1 MINTELILR
10 LREFIEIEA
19 RSCSMEDFGYTVQ
32 G

>member
-10 LREFIEIEA
+10 LREFIENEA
-19 RSCSMEDFGYTVQ
+19 RSCSMEDFWFTIQ

>member
-10 LREFIEIEA
+10 MREFIEIEA
-19 RSCSMEDFGYTVQ
+19 RSCSMEDFWHTVQ